1 MADKALKTSV
11 FIWEGTDKKGSKVKG
26 ELAGQNPMLVKAQL
40 RKQGINPLK
49 VRKKG
54 ITLFGAGKKI
64 KPMDIALFTRQMST
78 MMGAGVPLLQSF
90 DIIGEGFENPNMRKL
105 VDEIKQDVAAGNS
118 LASSLRKK
126 PIYFDDLYCNLVDAG
141 EQSGALETLLDRVAT
156 YKEKTES
163 LKAKIKKAM
172 TYPIAVIVVAL
183 VVSAILLIKVVPQ
196 FQSVFANFGAEL
208 PAFTQM
214 VINLSE
220 MLQEWWLIVLIG
232 LFAAAFAFREAH
244 RRSQKLRDSVDRGLL
259 KLPIIGGILYKSAI
273 ARYARTLS
281 TTFAAGVPLVE
292 ALDSVSGAT
301 GNVVFKNAVTKIK
314 QDVSSGM
321 QLNFSMRTTNVFPSM
336 AIQMAAIGEESG
348 SLDEMLGKVA
358 GFYEEEVDNA
368 VDNLTTDGADDHG
381 RARRTGRRPDH
392 RYVSTDLPTGFR
404 CVKMELLDYLAS
416 HPLAFVLCAILLGL
430 LVGSFLN
437 VVVHRLP
444 KMMERNWKAE
454 AREALGL
461 EPEPKQATYNLVL
474 PNSAC
479 PRCGHEIR
487 PWENI
492 PLVSYLALG
501 GKCSSCKAAIGKR
514 YPLVELATA
523 LLSGYVAWHFGFTW
537 QAGAMLLLTW
547 GLLAMSL
554 IDADHQLLPDVLVLP
569 LLWLGLIANHF
580 GLFASLGDALF
591 GAVFGYLSLWSVFWL
606 FKLVTGK
613 EGMGYG
619 DFKLLAMLGAWGG
632 WQILPLTILLSS
644 LVGAILGVIMLRLR
658 NAESGTPI
666 PFGPYLAIA
675 GWIALLWGD
684 QITRTYLQF
693 AGFK

>member
-368 VDNLTTDGADDHG
+368 VDNLTTLMEPMIMAVLG
-381 RARRTGRRPDH
+381 GRRPDH